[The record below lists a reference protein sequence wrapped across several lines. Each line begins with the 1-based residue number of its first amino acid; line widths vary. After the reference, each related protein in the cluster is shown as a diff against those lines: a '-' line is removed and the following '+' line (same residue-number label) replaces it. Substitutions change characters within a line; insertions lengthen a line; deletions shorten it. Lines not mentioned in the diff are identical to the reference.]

1 MNTCKRITIGI
12 AKVAEWIVMAAITGL
27 VVAIVLELVRRN
39 FFNQSFAGNIQL
51 CGILFLWMAFIGLIP
66 LYCNNGLMRLD
77 FLLTRVHGPMAE
89 VLYFIN
95 KGVSLMLGVVMI
107 VAFIYQYPFV
117 STRTYQTFSV
127 KVPYTVQYVPMMIA
141 GAYIAVKTVEQVVE
155 RIMVLT
161 GRLPATGEEGA
172 A

>member
-1 MNTCKRITIGI
+1 MKTCKKITEGI
-12 AKVAEWIVMAAITGL
+12 AKVAEWIVMAAIAGL
-27 VVAIVLELVRRN
+27 VIAIVLELVRRN

-51 CGILFLWMAFIGLIP
+51 CGIIFLWMAFIGLIP
-66 LYCNNGLMRLD
+66 LYCKSGLMRLD
-77 FLLTRVHGPMAE
+77 FLAARVHGPMAQ

-95 KGVSLMLGVVMI
+95 KGVSLMLGVVMVI
-107 VAFIYQYPFV
+107 AFIYQYPFV

-141 GAYIAVKTVEQVVE
+141 GIYIAVKTVEQVVE
-155 RIMVLT
+155 RILVLT
-161 GRLPATGEEGA
+161 GKLPGTGEEGA

>member
-1 MNTCKRITIGI
+1 MKTCKKITEGI
-12 AKVAEWIVMAAITGL
+12 AKVAEWIVMAAIAGL
-27 VVAIVLELVRRN
+27 VIAIVLELVRRN

-51 CGILFLWMAFIGLIP
+51 CGIIFLWMAFIGLIP
-66 LYCNNGLMRLD
+66 LYCKSGLMRLD
-77 FLLTRVHGPMAE
+77 FLASRVHGPMAQ

-95 KGVSLMLGVVMI
+95 KGVSLMLGVVMVI
-107 VAFIYQYPFV
+107 AFIYQYPFV

-141 GAYIAVKTVEQVVE
+141 GIYIAVKTVEQVIE
-155 RIMVLT
+155 RILVLT

>member
-1 MNTCKRITIGI
+1 MKTCKRITEGI
-12 AKVAEWIVMAAITGL
+12 AKVAEWIVMVAIAGL
-27 VVAIVLELVRRN
+27 VIAIVVELVRRN

-51 CGILFLWMAFIGLIP
+51 CGIMFLWMAFIGLIP

-77 FLLTRVHGPMAE
+77 FLAARVHGPLAH

-95 KGVSLMLGVVMI
+95 KGISLMLGVVM
-107 VAFIYQYPFV
+107 VLAFIYQYPFV

-127 KVPYTVQYVPMMIA
+127 KVPYMVQYVPMMIA

-155 RIMVLT
+155 RILVLT

>member
-1 MNTCKRITIGI
+1 MKTCKKITEGV
-12 AKVAEWIVMAAITGL
+12 AKVAEWIVMIAITGL
-27 VVAIVLELVRRN
+27 VVAIVVELVRRN

-66 LYCNNGLMRLD
+66 LYCHNGLMRLD

-95 KGVSLMLGVVMI
+95 KGVSLMLGVVMVI
-107 VAFIYQYPFV
+107 AFIYQYPFV

-127 KVPYTVQYVPMMIA
+127 KIPYTVQYVPMMIA

>member
-1 MNTCKRITIGI
+1 MKTCKKITEGI
-12 AKVAEWIVMAAITGL
+12 AKVAEWIVMAAIAGL
-27 VVAIVLELVRRN
+27 VIAIVLELVRRN

-51 CGILFLWMAFIGLIP
+51 CGIIFLWMAFIGLIP
-66 LYCNNGLMRLD
+66 LYCKSGLMRLD
-77 FLLTRVHGPMAE
+77 FLAARIHGPMAQ
-89 VLYFIN
+89 VLYFVN
-95 KGVSLMLGVVMI
+95 KGVSLMLGVVMV

-155 RIMVLT
+155 RILVLT